1 MISKIWRLPM
11 RLKLKISCFVTL
23 LVFTTLLLA
32 STIAA
37 HEPKTH
43 TEASSRVTSK
53 VKMPPFT
60 LIDQD
65 GNPFKTENKLRGKI
79 VAINFIYTTCSDVCP
94 LFTVEFA
101 RLQQALRSQTQLNSF
116 LVSITT
122 DPEIDSPKVLRAY
135 ARRFGADFQNW
146 AFLTGAESHM
156 KDVWKGFGVQVIRR
170 GRGLVQHTNLTTL
183 IDADGTR
190 RVNFLGPQWQFSDF
204 LKDMRTLSSNP
215 PELR

>member
-1 MISKIWRLPM
+1 MHLKSKNSFLIAL
-11 RLKLKISCFVTL
+11 F
-23 LVFTTLLLA
+23 VFTTTSLA

-37 HEPKTH
+37 HEPSKPKTD
-43 TEASSRVTSK
+43 ASRRITSN

-60 LIDQD
+60 LIDQE
-65 GNPFKTENKLRGKI
+65 GNPFDTENKLRGKI

-101 RLQQALRSQTQLNSF
+101 RLQQALRSQPQVNSF

-122 DPEIDSPKVLRAY
+122 DPEIDSPKVLKAY

-146 AFLTGAESHM
+146 AFLTGDDSRL
-156 KDVWKGFGVQVIRR
+156 KSVWKGFGVQVIRR

-183 IDADGTR
+183 IDAHGTR
-190 RVNFLGPQWQFSDF
+190 RINFLGPQWQSGDF
-204 LKDMRTLSSNP
+204 LKDMRALSASP
-215 PELR
+215 P